1 MLVILVEHVAILR
14 GFEKVSRSFAIVP
27 LAERW
32 LLADLVPK
40 AVLFEVL
47 LIEVLHV
54 RLVHLVLAQVI
65 EDLLASIEIGL
76 HSVIDVLDQVR
87 QSVALICLVVQIFH
101 SLARS

>member
-1 MLVILVEHVAILR
+1 MLIIFVQHVAILR
-14 GFEKVSRSFAIVP
+14 GSEEVSRSFTIVP
-27 LAERW
+27 LSERR

-76 HSVIDVLDQVR
+76 HSMIDVLD
-87 QSVALICLVVQIFH
+87 
-101 SLARS
+101 